1 MSVSWAPLTPD
12 GAPAPANSTGYWLS
26 QGEDLVATDAN
37 GRVALWS
44 ADSLPTCF
52 PRGWPNVFKE
62 SAVLKQFVNK
72 SQLKGVR
79 CRAVDRA
86 APPSVAARKS
96 ATAANVPLHALHSF
110 SNALSL
116 SEELGWTVVKGFL
129 VLESVSAGAAS
140 ATSFVAL
147 RHWWNATS
155 DGAWVDLTPP
165 LLPDSDGEET
175 RVLLVESAL
184 GEKAASSLTPAR
196 QQFAVALAE
205 RLAKGLASLRPSAT
219 KVDGAAAAIAAVDV
233 SDNNGR
239 AAATTTNAAAGKPN
253 AATTTTTTTSAASS
267 PQKKSPASKA
277 NVDYSK
283 WDALDVSD
291 DDEEV
296 NQRQMQESA
305 AKQKELMERA
315 AAQQQVKASS
325 SGGSAAPAPH
335 QQQQQRPAPPPPASP
350 PPAACEAFLFA
361 HLTLSSLSLTRRPK
375 PTRSKS

>member
-1 MSVSWAPLTPD
+1 M
-12 GAPAPANSTGYWLS
+12 
-26 QGEDLVATDAN
+26 
-37 GRVALWS
+37 
-44 ADSLPTCF
+44 
-52 PRGWPNVFKE
+52 
-62 SAVLKQFVNK
+62 
-72 SQLKGVR
+72 
-79 CRAVDRA
+79 
-86 APPSVAARKS
+86 AARKS

-239 AAATTTNAAAGKPN
+239 AAATTTNAAAV
-253 AATTTTTTTSAASS
+253 TTQPPQPPPRLPPRRLRRRRARRGRMSTT
-267 PQKKSPASKA
+267 A
-277 NVDYSK
+277 NGTL
-283 WDALDVSD
+283 WMFD

-305 AKQKELMERA
+305 KQKELMERA
-315 AAQQQVKASS
+315 ARSRQNSS
-325 SGGSAAPAPH
+325 NRRHSAAP
-335 QQQQQRPAPPPPASP
+335 S
-350 PPAACEAFLFA
+350 PAAASA
-361 HLTLSSLSLTRRPK
+361 PAAAAAAAAARLTTATSL
-375 PTRSKS
+375 

>member
-1 MSVSWAPLTPD
+1 MSTYGGVTNSRSMSVSWAPLTPD

-253 AATTTTTTTSAASS
+253 AATTTTTTTTSAASS

-315 AAQQQVKASS
+315 AAQQQVKTAAIGGTAQHPPSPAAAS
-325 SGGSAAPAPH
+325 APA
-335 QQQQQRPAPPPPASP
+335 
-350 PPAACEAFLFA
+350 AAAA
-361 HLTLSSLSLTRRPK
+361 AAARLTTATSL
-375 PTRSKS
+375 